1 MDTRAPHYFPYF
13 SRPAGPL
20 MSFNSAT
27 LKRALPI
34 RNRVLRMFLDEAT
47 LLVESTGV
55 GSDAYGGYVRLLA
68 VLRTQLVAD
77 WWLQWVAADDTG
89 AIITTLV
96 EEYGP
101 LLESVPPNE
110 LHCYQAEQD
119 IIREQR
125 TNRTRPGVHWS
136 DEQSS

>member
-1 MDTRAPHYFPYF
+1 MDTKAPQYFPYF

-20 MSFNSAT
+20 MSFNTDT
-27 LKRALPI
+27 LKIALPI
-34 RNRVLRMFLDEAT
+34 RNRVLRMFLNEAN
-47 LLVESTGV
+47 LMVDSTGV
-55 GSDAYGGYVRLLA
+55 GSDVYGSYLRLLS
-68 VLRTQLVAD
+68 VLRTQLAAD
-77 WWLQWVAADDTG
+77 WWLQWASADDTG

-96 EEYGP
+96 VEYGP
-101 LLESVPPNE
+101 ILESVPPNE
-110 LHCYQAEQD
+110 LQCFEAEQH